1 MNRGSKGC
9 ECIASKMRLITNRV
23 PSNLLDALRPE
34 LLSGALL
41 MPEVE
46 ERDGKTQGVKP
57 RQAKLDVGAA
67 ATLTTFLF
75 ETHTETKSLVISKR
89 YRVARLAAAQAPF
102 AGNENNPARKRQ
114 YD

>member
-1 MNRGSKGC
+1 
-9 ECIASKMRLITNRV
+9 V
-23 PSNLLDALRPE
+23 PSNVLDSLRPE

-75 ETHTETKSLVISKR
+75 ETHKETKSLAISKR
-89 YRVARLAAAQAPF
+89 YPSCAARCCPSSF
-102 AGNENNPARKRQ
+102 RGK
-114 YD
+114 